1 MTSESPMSVAVV
13 GATGFV
19 GSHVVPSLVEAGHRV
34 IAISR
39 DGTRRPE
46 WGSAVET
53 RAADVATGRRV
64 PEALAGADAVV
75 HLVAIPRETGGR
87 RFEQVNVRGTERVV
101 AASVAAGIRR
111 FVHLSAM
118 GVTDDPKLAY
128 LSSKWR
134 GEQLVRESELDWVVL
149 RPSLLFGPGD
159 GFFSLVRTTLKWW
172 SPGVVAIPGRGDA
185 RFQPLAAA
193 DLATAVE
200 RCVSELGRAGS
211 IYELGG
217 PQHVT
222 YREIVDEV
230 MRVTGMRRL
239 KLPMPISLISALT
252 VATDRFLPIFPV
264 SHDQISSL
272 QRPNSTQLDAFER
285 AFGVAP
291 RPMDLGYLAG

>member
-1 MTSESPMSVAVV
+1 MTDGQMTVAVV

-19 GSHVVPSLVEAGHRV
+19 GSHVVPRLAGAGHRV
-34 IAISR
+34 IAVSR
-39 DGTRRPE
+39 RGARRSD
-46 WGSAVET
+46 WGETVET
-53 RAADVATGRRV
+53 RSADVATGRRV
-64 PEALAGADAVV
+64 AEALAGADAVV
-75 HLVAIPRETGGR
+75 HLVAIPRETDGR
-87 RFEQVNVRGTERVV
+87 RFEQVNVRATGRVV
-101 AASVAAGIRR
+101 DAARAAGIRR

-134 GEQLVRESELDWVVL
+134 GEQLVRESGLDWVVL

-172 SPGVVAIPGRGDA
+172 SPGVVAIPGKGDA

-193 DLATAVE
+193 DLAIAVE
-200 RCVSELGRAGS
+200 RSLVDPERVGS

-222 YREIVDEV
+222 YREIVEEV

-239 KLPMPISLISALT
+239 KVPMPIPLISALT

-272 QRPNSTQLDAFER
+272 QRPNSTALDAFER
-285 AFGVAP
+285 AFDVTP
-291 RPMDLGYLAG
+291 RPLDLRYLAG